1 MFDPNPQLYCTV
13 HTYLLSRSYPAV
25 YQTIEKTISYI
36 KAEAKMNRLFSS
48 SATLRSQASKTVK
61 MSLQNVTHCVFDM
74 DGLLLGN

>member
-1 MFDPNPQLYCTV
+1 
-13 HTYLLSRSYPAV
+13 
-25 YQTIEKTISYI
+25 
-36 KAEAKMNRLFSS
+36 MNRLFSS